1 MKKAKVGPQRQ
12 ELINTIEGIQ
22 FFLQASEKADVD
34 MMHLASEI
42 PRSGGAHKPT
52 HYLFG
57 PGQEVALA
65 DMGSNFKSYV

>member
-42 PRSGGAHKPT
+42 LRSGGAHKPT